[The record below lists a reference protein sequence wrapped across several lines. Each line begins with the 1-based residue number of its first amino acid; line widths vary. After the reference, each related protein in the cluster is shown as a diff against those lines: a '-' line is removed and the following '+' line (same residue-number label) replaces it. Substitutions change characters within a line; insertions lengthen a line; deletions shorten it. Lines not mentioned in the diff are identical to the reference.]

1 MSCNCNNDGT
11 EAIHVYVE
19 LAGNED
25 YHSSLKGRDE
35 ADQHPISA
43 ITNLEAELE
52 SINTELEEQRQLI
65 DDVNTQTQEKIAELA
80 SSITSIDE
88 QFDLVNNKVEALE
101 DNFNNYYTK
110 EDIDVR
116 YESVMRYKG
125 NVTTY
130 QDLPLINEIGDVYNV
145 IEDGANYVWTGIGWD
160 NLSPY
165 LNLDNYATKDYVDG
179 TKDATVDLIKEHVRI
194 NYYNKLEI
202 DEKFAEF
209 DPALDSNCFIYKGS
223 VPTYTDLPQ
232 NSYIGFTYK
241 CVDTGVKYFW
251 DGFKWEPYD
260 SLIDKVYTKED
271 IDNLLNYKANVED
284 LEHITSSIDAD
295 VNELKEAIQEVA
307 TNQEWRKLED
317 VISN

>member
-35 ADQHPISA
+35 TDQHPISA
-43 ITNLEAELE
+43 ITNLETELE
-52 SINTELEEQRQLI
+52 TINTELQDQRQLI
-65 DDVNTQTQEKIAELA
+65 EDTNIQTLEKIAQLA
-80 SSITSIDE
+80 ASITSIDD
-88 QFDLVNNKVEALE
+88 QFVIVNNKVETLE

-110 EDIDVR
+110 EDINER
-116 YESVMRYKG
+116 YENVMRYKG

-130 QDLPLINEIGDVYNV
+130 QDLPVVNEIGDVYNV

-179 TKDATVDLIKEHVRI
+179 TKDATVDLIKEHVKI
-194 NYYNKLEI
+194 NYYNKPEI
-202 DEKFAEF
+202 DAKFAEF

-223 VPTYTDLPQ
+223 VPTFNDLPS

-260 SLIDKVYTKED
+260 SLIDKVYTKEET
-271 IDNLLNYKANVED
+271 DNLLNYKADVDVVED
-284 LEHITSSIDAD
+284 TTNQLQTQITT
-295 VNELKEAIQEVA
+295 NKEAIQEVA
-307 TNQEWRKLED
+307 TNQEWQK
-317 VISN
+317 IKMS